1 MDAQLARVAT
11 TLISCEHTKTTVGG
25 AFTYPS
31 LHHTLKQISSIE
43 SIIKYTRTEQRMRL
57 LLLQYHHSVY
67 PFQIANT
74 TYHCTSDLKRR
85 DGEASSSHEALE
97 PLRVSVLTIA

>member
-1 MDAQLARVAT
+1 MDAQLAREAT
-11 TLISCEHTKTTVGG
+11 TLMNCEYTKNTVGSV
-25 AFTYPS
+25 FTYPS

-57 LLLQYHHSVY
+57 LLLQYQYSVY

-85 DGEASSSHEALE
+85 DGEASSTLEALE

>member
-1 MDAQLARVAT
+1 M
-11 TLISCEHTKTTVGG
+11 SCEYTKTTVGG

-67 PFQIANT
+67 PFQIVNT
-74 TYHCTSDLKRR
+74 TYHCTSNLKRI
-85 DGEASSSHEALE
+85 DGQASSSHEALE